1 MTENRQT
8 LLRSIWNIQSGA
20 IPRDA
25 MIATAKTRA
34 EALEP
39 WLKAFC
45 HLPEKHLTHDAATGL
60 LAGIPVGVKDIIA
73 TADMPTTNG
82 SPVYAGVVPDADAEI
97 VRQIKAYGGTIFG
110 KTVSTEFAWREPG
123 PTVNPWNRAHSPGG
137 SSSGSAA
144 AVAAGILPL
153 ALGSQTMGSI
163 VRPAAFNGVVGYKAS
178 FGAVSRDGAH
188 PLSGSLDHIGFFTR
202 SVADAAAA
210 FALFIGQTPDVVRSE
225 ASWQQYFQPKST
237 PKLAV
242 MRTGVW
248 QRASAEQQ
256 GNFEAQLVALRN
268 AGAELVDYD
277 LPEDTGLI
285 LQSANDMVQYEAAQL
300 YRDLVAAHPDK
311 TSAHLKQLVADGLA
325 VSEERYQAAL
335 ALQARL
341 RAGLEAWIAP
351 CDAIVTL
358 PATGQA
364 PHGLNDTGDAAFCVP
379 WSFHGVPAIN
389 LPSGW
394 SADGL
399 PLGLQV
405 VSGFGND
412 RKMLEVAVWVES
424 AIQFQER
431 TVA

>member
-8 LLRSIWNIQSGA
+8 LLRFIWDIQSGA

-25 MIATAKTRA
+25 VVAAAKTRA
-34 EALEP
+34 AALEP

-45 HLPEKHLTHDAATGL
+45 YLPEKHLMHDAATGP

-82 SPVYAGVVPDADAEI
+82 SPVYVGVTPEADAEI
-97 VRQIKAYGGTIFG
+97 VTQIKQLGGTIFG

-210 FALFIGQTPDVVRSE
+210 FALFIAKTPEVVRSE
-225 ASWQQYFQPKST
+225 ASWQQYFQAKSA

-256 GNFEAQLVALRN
+256 SNFEDQLVALRN
-268 AGAELVDYD
+268 AGAELVDYE
-277 LPEDTGLI
+277 LPENTGLI
-285 LQSANDMVQYEAAQL
+285 LQSANDMVQYEAARL

-325 VSEERYQAAL
+325 VSEERYQTAL

-341 RAGLEAWIAP
+341 RVGLEAWINP

-358 PATGQA
+358 PAIGQA
-364 PHGLNDTGDAAFCVP
+364 PRGLNDTGDAAFCVP

-405 VSGFGND
+405 VGAFGND
-412 RKMLEVAVWVES
+412 KKMLEVAAWAES
-424 AIQFQER
+424 AIRFQER

>member
-1 MTENRQT
+1 MPENRQT
-8 LLRSIWNIQSGA
+8 LLRSVWAIQSGA

-25 MIATAKTRA
+25 MISAAKTRA

-45 HLPEKHLTHDAATGL
+45 YLPEKHLTHDAATGP

-82 SPVYAGVVPDADAEI
+82 SPVYAGVISEADAEI

-123 PTVNPWNRAHSPGG
+123 PTVNPWNRAHTPGG

-163 VRPAAFNGVVGYKAS
+163 VRPAAFNGVVGYKPS

-210 FALFIGQTPDVVRSE
+210 FALFIAKTPEVVNSE
-225 ASWQQYFQPKST
+225 ASWQQYFQARSA

-242 MRTGVW
+242 IRTGTW

-256 GNFEAQLVALRN
+256 SNFDAQLVALRK
-268 AGAELVDYD
+268 AGAELVEFD
-277 LPEDTGLI
+277 LPADTDLI
-285 LQSANDMVQYEAAQL
+285 LQSANHMVQYEAARL

-325 VSEERYQAAL
+325 VREDQYQAAL

-341 RAGLEAWIAP
+341 RAGLEAWINP

-364 PHGLNDTGDAAFCVP
+364 PRDLKDTGDAAFCVP
-379 WSFHGVPAIN
+379 WSFLGVPAIN

-405 VSGFGND
+405 VGSFGND
-412 RKMLEVAVWVES
+412 KNTLEVAAWAES
-424 AIQFQER
+424 VVQCPKR
-431 TVA
+431 TVG

>member
-1 MTENRQT
+1 MTENRQS
-8 LLRSIWNIQSGA
+8 LLRSIWDIQSGA

-25 MIATAKTRA
+25 MITAAETRT

-45 HLPEKHLTHDAATGL
+45 YLPKTHLTHDAATGP
-60 LAGIPVGVKDIIA
+60 LAGIPIGVKDIIA

-82 SPVYAGVVPDADAEI
+82 SAVYAGVIPEADAEI
-97 VRQIKAYGGTIFG
+97 VTQIKAYGGTVFG

-123 PTVNPWNRAHSPGG
+123 PTVNPWNRAHTPGG

-144 AVAAGILPL
+144 AVAAGIVPL

-188 PLSGSLDHIGFFTR
+188 PLSGSLDHIGFFIR

-210 FALFIGQTPDVVRSE
+210 FALFVAKTPDVVRSE
-225 ASWQQYFQPKST
+225 ARWQQFFQAKSAPKF
-237 PKLAV
+237 AV

-256 GNFEAQLVALRN
+256 SNFEAQLVALRN
-268 AGAELVDYD
+268 AGAELVEYD
-277 LPEDTGLI
+277 MPEDTGLI
-285 LQSANDMVQYEAAQL
+285 LQSANDMVQYEAARI
-300 YRDLVAAHPDK
+300 YGDLVAVNPDK
-311 TSAHLKQLVADGLA
+311 TSAHLKQLVSDGLA
-325 VSEERYQAAL
+325 VSEARYQAAL
-335 ALQARL
+335 TLQARL
-341 RAGLEAWIAP
+341 RAGLEAWIDP

-364 PHGLNDTGDAAFCVP
+364 PRGLDDTGDAAFCVP

-405 VSGFGND
+405 VGAFGND
-412 RKMLEVAVWVES
+412 KKTLEIAAWVES
-424 AIQFQER
+424 TIRFQER

>member
-1 MTENRQT
+1 MNENRQT
-8 LLRSIWNIQSGA
+8 LLSSIWDIQSGA
-20 IPRDA
+20 TSCDA
-25 MIATAKTRA
+25 VIAAAKTRTA
-34 EALEP
+34 ALEP

-45 HLPEKHLTHDAATGL
+45 YLPENHLTQDAATGP

-82 SPVYAGVVPDADAEI
+82 SAVYAGVIPEADAEI
-97 VRQIKAYGGTIFG
+97 VTQIKAYGGTVFG

-123 PTVNPWNRAHSPGG
+123 PTVNPWNKAYTPGG

-178 FGAVSRDGAH
+178 FGAVPRDGAH
-188 PLSGSLDHIGFFTR
+188 PLAGSLDHIGFFTR

-210 FALFIGQTPDVVRSE
+210 FALFVEKAPEVVRSE
-225 ASWQQYFQPKST
+225 ASWQQYFQVKPAQ
-237 PKLAV
+237 KLAV

-248 QRASAEQQ
+248 PRASAEQQ
-256 GNFEAQLVALRN
+256 SNFEAQLVALRN
-268 AGAELVDYD
+268 AGAELVEYD
-277 LPEDTGLI
+277 MPEDTGLI
-285 LQSANDMVQYEAAQL
+285 LQSANEVLQYEAARI
-300 YRDLVAAHPDK
+300 YGDLVAANPDK

-335 ALQARL
+335 ALQLRL
-341 RAGLEAWIAP
+341 RAGLAAWINP

-364 PHGLNDTGDAAFCVP
+364 PRGLNDTGDAAFCVP
-379 WSFHGVPAIN
+379 WSLLGVPAIN

-405 VSGFGND
+405 VGAFGHD
-412 RKMLEVAVWVES
+412 KKTLEVAAWVES
-424 AIQFQER
+424 VIRFQER
-431 TVA
+431 AVA

>member
-20 IPRDA
+20 LPRDSMVA
-25 MIATAKTRA
+25 AAETRA
-34 EALEP
+34 QALEP
-39 WLKAFC
+39 WLRAFC
-45 HLPEKHLTHDAATGL
+45 YLPETHLTHDAASGP

-82 SPVYAGVVPDADAEI
+82 SPVYAGVMPDADAEI
-97 VRQIKAYGGTIFG
+97 VRQIKEYGGTIFG

-163 VRPAAFNGVVGYKAS
+163 VRPAAFNGVVGYKPS

-188 PLSGSLDHIGFFTR
+188 PLSGSLDHIGFFSR

-210 FALFIGQTPDVVRSE
+210 FALFIAKTPEVVNSE
-225 ASWQQYFQPKST
+225 AGWKQYFQASAAL
-237 PKLAV
+237 KLAV
-242 MRTGVW
+242 MRTDVW

-256 GNFEAQLVALRN
+256 SNFEAQLVALRN

-285 LQSANDMVQYEAAQL
+285 LQSANDMVQYEAARL

-311 TSAHLKQLVADGLA
+311 TSGHLKRLVADGLA

-335 ALQARL
+335 ALQVRL
-341 RAGLEAWIAP
+341 RAGLEAWINP

-364 PHGLNDTGDAAFCVP
+364 PRGLNDTGDAAFCVP

-389 LPSGW
+389 VPSGW

-405 VSGFGND
+405 VGTFGND
-412 RKMLEVAVWVES
+412 KKMLEVAAWVES
-424 AIQFQER
+424 IVLSSER
-431 TVA
+431 TVE

>member
-8 LLRSIWNIQSGA
+8 LLRLIWDIQSGA

-25 MIATAKTRA
+25 VVAAAKTRA
-34 EALEP
+34 AALEP

-45 HLPEKHLTHDAATGL
+45 YLPEKHLTHDAATGP

-82 SPVYAGVVPDADAEI
+82 SPVYAGVTPAADAEI
-97 VRQIKAYGGTIFG
+97 VTQIKQQGGTIFG

-210 FALFIGQTPDVVRSE
+210 FALFIAKTPEVVRSE
-225 ASWQQYFQPKST
+225 ASWQQYFQAKSA

-248 QRASAEQQ
+248 QRASTEQQ
-256 GNFEAQLVALRN
+256 SNFEAQLVALRH

-277 LPEDTGLI
+277 LPENTGLI
-285 LQSANDMVQYEAAQL
+285 LQSANDMVQYEAARL

-311 TSAHLKQLVADGLA
+311 ASAHLKQLVADGLG

-341 RAGLEAWIAP
+341 RVGLEAWINP

-358 PATGQA
+358 PAIGQA
-364 PHGLNDTGDAAFCVP
+364 PRGLNDTGDAAFCVP

-405 VSGFGND
+405 VGAFGND
-412 RKMLEVAVWVES
+412 KKMLEVAAWAES
-424 AIQFQER
+424 AIRFQQR

>member
-1 MTENRQT
+1 
-8 LLRSIWNIQSGA
+8 
-20 IPRDA
+20 
-25 MIATAKTRA
+25 
-34 EALEP
+34 
-39 WLKAFC
+39 
-45 HLPEKHLTHDAATGL
+45 
-60 LAGIPVGVKDIIA
+60 
-73 TADMPTTNG
+73 
-82 SPVYAGVVPDADAEI
+82 
-97 VRQIKAYGGTIFG
+97 
-110 KTVSTEFAWREPG
+110 
-123 PTVNPWNRAHSPGG
+123 
-137 SSSGSAA
+137 
-144 AVAAGILPL
+144 
-153 ALGSQTMGSI
+153 MGSI
-163 VRPAAFNGVVGYKAS
+163 VRPAAFSGVVGYKPS
-178 FGAVSRDGAH
+178 FGAVSRNGVH

-210 FALFIGQTPDVVRSE
+210 FALFIAKTPDVVCRQ
-225 ASWQQYFQPKST
+225 ANWQQYFQPKST

-256 GNFEAQLVALRN
+256 SNFEAQLVALKN
-268 AGAELVDYD
+268 AGAELVEYD

-285 LQSANDMVQYEAAQL
+285 LQSANDMIQYEAAQL
-300 YRDLVAAHPDK
+300 YRDLIAAHPDK

-325 VSEERYQAAL
+325 VSDARYQAAL

-351 CDAIVTL
+351 CDAIITL

-405 VSGFGND
+405 VGAFGAD
-412 RKMLEVAVWVES
+412 KKLLEVAAWAEG
-424 AIQFQER
+424 IIRRPER

>member
-1 MTENRQT
+1 MTAPHQT
-8 LLRSIWNIQSGA
+8 LLHSIWAVQSGTVA
-20 IPRDA
+20 RDA
-25 MIATAKTRA
+25 LIAAAETRA
-34 EALEP
+34 AALEP

-45 HLPEKHLTHDAATGL
+45 YLPEKRLTQDAATGP

-82 SPVYAGVVPDADAEI
+82 SPVYAGVIPATDAAI
-97 VRQIKAYGGTIFG
+97 VTQIKHYGGTVFG

-144 AVAAGILPL
+144 SVAAGIVPL

-163 VRPAAFNGVVGYKAS
+163 IRPAAFNGVVGYKAS
-178 FGAVSRDGAH
+178 FGAVAREGAH
-188 PLSGSLDHIGFFTR
+188 PLAGSLDHIGFFTR

-210 FALFIGQTPDVVRSE
+210 FALFVAQTPEMVRSE
-225 ASWQQYFQPKST
+225 VNWQHYFSPKSA

-248 QRASAEQQ
+248 ARASVEQQ
-256 GNFEAQLVALRN
+256 GNFAAQLAALRN
-268 AGAELVDYD
+268 AGAELVEYD

-285 LQSANDMVQYEAAQL
+285 LQAANDVLHYEAAQL
-300 YRDLVAAHPDK
+300 YRDLIAAHPGK

-325 VSEERYQAAL
+325 VSEARYQAAL

-341 RAGLEAWIAP
+341 RAGLEAWISP
-351 CDAIVTL
+351 CDAILTL

-364 PHGLNDTGDAAFCVP
+364 PRGLNDTGDAAFCVP
-379 WSFHGVPAIN
+379 WSLLGVPALN

-399 PLGLQV
+399 PLGLQLV
-405 VSGFGND
+405 GAFGND
-412 RKMLEVAVWVES
+412 KKTLEVAAWVEG
-424 AIQFQER
+424 IIRFEER
-431 TVA
+431 IVA

>member
-8 LLRSIWNIQSGA
+8 LLRSIWDIQSGA
-20 IPRDA
+20 IPCDA
-25 MIATAKTRA
+25 MITIA
-34 EALEP
+34 EKRTQALEP
-39 WLKAFC
+39 WLRAFC
-45 HLPEKHLTHDAATGL
+45 YLPEKHLTHDAATGPL
-60 LAGIPVGVKDIIA
+60 VGIPVGVKDIIA

-210 FALFIGQTPDVVRSE
+210 FALFIAQTPDVVRSE
-225 ASWQQYFQPKST
+225 ASWQQYFQPKSA

-300 YRDLVAAHPDK
+300 YRDLVVAHPDK

-341 RAGLEAWIAP
+341 RAGLEAWISP

-364 PHGLNDTGDAAFCVP
+364 PRGLTDTGDAAFCVP

-394 SADGL
+394 SAAGL

-405 VSGFGND
+405 VGGFGND
-412 RKMLEVAVWVES
+412 KKMLEVAAWAES
-424 AIQFQER
+424 IIRFSER
-431 TVA
+431 TVE